1 MTTAV
6 FFALTLV
13 GVDAGWQPLS
23 GGGYEYIIQI
33 EPASI
38 AALQAGQAIVSD
50 VPAALGDI
58 RSYRIQVGVGAL
70 PRETA
75 PPDSQPK
82 SPPADDPPVV
92 TPAPG
97 SDHAAQLA
105 GVAIADEP
113 PPASANNPAPDES
126 PTRRVAGFRPEN
138 TAPSSDTPS
147 AAVDTSTTPA
157 PAASTFV
164 VQASHWVKNLAD
176 RRPWFALLGLG
187 LLLFSIGV
195 NLFLTW
201 VTWEARSQ
209 YRALARRLRGN
220 QYHVEP
226 LS

>member
-6 FFALTLV
+6 FFALALV

-38 AALQAGQAIVSD
+38 AALESGQAIVSD

-58 RSYRIQVGVGAL
+58 RSYRIQVGVGPL

-75 PPDSQPK
+75 PLDSQPK

-92 TPAPG
+92 TPTPG
-97 SDHAAQLA
+97 SDPAAQLA
-105 GVAIADEP
+105 GVTVPDEQP
-113 PPASANNPAPDES
+113 SAAAQSLAPDES
-126 PTRRVAGFRPEN
+126 PTRRRAGFRPE
-138 TAPSSDTPS
+138 TSEPKSDAPS
-147 AAVDTSTTPA
+147 AAADTSTTPA

-164 VQASHWVKNLAD
+164 AQASHWVKNLAD

-209 YRALARRLRGN
+209 YRAIARRLRGN

>member
-1 MTTAV
+1 MATLQRTSSEVFPAPLTDVVRSAV
-6 FFALTLV
+6 EATLKSLCGAKPEISRQAFAVAPCGGVVGLLAYIGDTL
-13 GVDAGWQPLS
+13 WSL
-23 GGGYEYIIQI
+23 
-33 EPASI
+33 
-38 AALQAGQAIVSD
+38 ALI
-50 VPAALGDI
+50 
-58 RSYRIQVGVGAL
+58 L

-209 YRALARRLRGN
+209 YRAIARRLRGN